1 MGGLLG
7 RVGEG
12 ISDKGGPE
20 QKPEGSKE
28 PGIWMSG
35 KPPVPG
41 LCQGLQRRPMCVTSQ
56 NPHAHFA
63 RLSVTLPICKMVK
76 QGPKFN

>member
-1 MGGLLG
+1 MGSLG
-7 RVGEG
+7 GGCWLDRVGEG

-35 KPPVPG
+35 EAACTWPVPG
-41 LCQGLQRRPMCVTSQ
+41 TAEASHVRDLTESSCPLC
-56 NPHAHFA
+56 
-63 RLSVTLPICKMVK
+63 
-76 QGPKFN
+76 